1 MILVTVIVFYSLSRF
16 IEQVNTP
23 YEVISHFLP
32 EHAVIL
38 YFFRQYGK
46 SRLGKFEIRIVRKKV
61 ESPRHFEL
69 SKFACIYNTYSTNT
83 ALLPYRWH
91 DVEMTSY

>member
-16 IEQVNTP
+16 VEQVNTP

-32 EHAVIL
+32 KHAVIL
-38 YFFRQYGK
+38 YGK

-69 SKFACIYNTYSTNT
+69 SKFDCTYFVYSGYNKG
-83 ALLPYRWH
+83 LEQLFHR
-91 DVEMTSY
+91 E